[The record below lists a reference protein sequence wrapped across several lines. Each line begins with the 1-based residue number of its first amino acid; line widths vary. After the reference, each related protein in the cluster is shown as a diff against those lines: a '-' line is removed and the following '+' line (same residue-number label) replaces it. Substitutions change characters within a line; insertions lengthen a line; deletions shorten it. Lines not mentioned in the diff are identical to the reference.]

1 MRPARHVAGLFL
13 ALGLAVVARPTVS
26 AQTGSAPT
34 IAQFL
39 SPASPIEVTAARKVD
54 RVAWIA
60 YEQGKRNVYTA
71 AAPAFTPVRLTKY
84 LKDDGIDL
92 TEVRISADGSTVVF
106 VRGSAANRAGWHA
119 NPSGDPNGAEEA
131 IWAARTRRP
140 ASPGASSKAAI
151 RSCRRTD
158 AGCWSRRDG
167 QIYRAAVTPAKP
179 ATAMDRGEKPFI
191 SEWGTNGNPVWSP
204 DGTADRVRQQSR
216 RSQSDRGLSRED
228 ADGDVSGAER

>member
-1 MRPARHVAGLFL
+1 MRPARCTFVASL
-13 ALGLAVVARPTVS
+13 ALGLAVAARPTVS

-39 SPASPIEVTAARKVD
+39 GPASPIEVTAATKVD

-84 LKDDGIDL
+84 VNDDGIDL

-106 VRGSAANRAGWHA
+106 MRGSAANRAGWHA
-119 NPSGDPNGAEEA
+119 NPSGNPNGAEEA
-131 IWAARTRRP
+131 IWAARNARP
-140 ASPGASSKAAI
+140 GISWRVVEGNNPQLSQDGRWVLVA
-151 RSCRRTD
+151 
-158 AGCWSRRDG
+158 RDG

-179 ATAMDRGEKPFI
+179 ATAMNRGEKPFI

-204 DGTADRVRQQSR
+204 DGQHIAFVSN
-216 RSQSDRGLSRED
+216 RGDHSL
-228 ADGDVSGAER
+228 